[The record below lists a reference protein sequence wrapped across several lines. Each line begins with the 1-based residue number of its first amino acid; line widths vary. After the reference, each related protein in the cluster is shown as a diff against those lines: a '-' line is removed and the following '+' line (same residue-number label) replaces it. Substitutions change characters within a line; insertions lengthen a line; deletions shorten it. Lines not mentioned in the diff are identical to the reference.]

1 MKWTNPFLLL
11 IAVGGTAVALAA
23 IWANRKGDA
32 PVNTPQTA
40 PPPTASPQLSK
51 QSTVGP
57 QSSTVH
63 IRAEDVSWTWPL
75 VAKEATIRC
84 SGLANGPHA
93 LLAEVGD
100 SAYALNGTASAAGY
114 APLEAQWL
122 DNEGNPG
129 TKVSINDLIAFASS
143 LCVYNTSS
151 LIAQAP
157 AKIAGQAALARARQ
171 HVTSRLKDPSSAQ
184 FQDVT
189 YDASSRVACGQ
200 VNAKNSF
207 GGYTGFQQFWV
218 QMPADE
224 EAVVWIDSG
233 KDRVAQELCG
243 RP

>member
-1 MKWTNPFLLL
+1 VKLTNPFVLL
-11 IAVGGTAVALAA
+11 IAVGGMAVALAA
-23 IWANRKGDA
+23 IWANKKDDM
-32 PVNTPQTA
+32 PVNAPHTA
-40 PPPTASPQLSK
+40 PSPEARPQLSK
-51 QSTVGP
+51 QPTVLP
-57 QSSTVH
+57 RSSTVH
-63 IRAEDVSWTWPL
+63 IRAGDVSWTWPL
-75 VAKEATIRC
+75 VANEATIRC

-93 LLAEVGD
+93 LIVEIGD
-100 SAYALNGTASAAGY
+100 SAYAINGTASAAGY
-114 APLEAQWL
+114 APLDAQWL
-122 DNEGNPG
+122 DDERNPG
-129 TKVSINDLIAFASS
+129 TKVSISDLIAFATS

-157 AKIAGQAALARARQ
+157 AKIAAQAAVARARQ
-171 HVTSRLKDPSSAQ
+171 HVTSRLKDPASAQ

-207 GGYTGFQQFWV
+207 GGYTGFRQFWV

-233 KDRVAQELCG
+233 KDRLAQELCG

>member
-1 MKWTNPFLLL
+1 MKWTNPFVLL

-23 IWANRKGDA
+23 IWADKKEVA
-32 PVNTPQTA
+32 VSATQTA
-40 PPPTASPQLSK
+40 PPPASRPQLSK
-51 QSTVGP
+51 QAAVRP
-57 QSSTVH
+57 QASTVH
-63 IRAEDVSWTWPL
+63 TRAEDVSWTWPL

-93 LLAEVGD
+93 LIAEIGD

-122 DNEGNPG
+122 ENEGSPG
-129 TKVSINDLIAFASS
+129 SKVSISDLIAFATS
-143 LCVYNTSS
+143 LCAHNSSS

-157 AKIAGQAALARARQ
+157 EKVAAQAAIARARQ
-171 HVTSRLKDPSSAQ
+171 HVTSRLKDPASAQ

-218 QMPADE
+218 QMPADKD
-224 EAVVWIDSG
+224 AVVWIDSG
-233 KDRVAQELCG
+233 KDRIAQELCG